1 MSRPADAAPRSH
13 GPRARGPERTLPD
26 GRHRSPRPRL
36 VARGDRPVWVL
47 RLYMSN
53 HTRLETTIK
62 SVTKSGTNARC
73 RGGGRATETHLY
85 YTVPGYIPVHE
96 PRAPLLERRS

>member
-26 GRHRSPRPRL
+26 GRHRAPRPRL
-36 VARGDRPVWVL
+36 VARGDRPVCGCGYWLL

-53 HTRLETTIK
+53 HTRLDDDKVRDEERHDAAVAVVPLKHTYTTL
-62 SVTKSGTNARC
+62 SRDTYR
-73 RGGGRATETHLY
+73 
-85 YTVPGYIPVHE
+85 YTS
-96 PRAPLLERRS
+96 LERHF

>member
-53 HTRLETTIK
+53 HTRLDDDKVRDEERHDAAVAVVPLKHTHTTL
-62 SVTKSGTNARC
+62 SRDTYR
-73 RGGGRATETHLY
+73 
-85 YTVPGYIPVHE
+85 YTS
-96 PRAPLLERRS
+96 LERHF